1 MSKEREA
8 ELVETLQSYKHTEAF
23 RLAGELLALR
33 RERHRDRL
41 EGGEDSEVRGR
52 AKECKDL
59 LQIFGV

>member
-23 RLAGELLALR
+23 RLAGELLVLR

-41 EGGEDSEVRGR
+41 EGSEDSEVRGR
-52 AKECKDL
+52 SKECKDL
-59 LQIFGV
+59 LQIFCV